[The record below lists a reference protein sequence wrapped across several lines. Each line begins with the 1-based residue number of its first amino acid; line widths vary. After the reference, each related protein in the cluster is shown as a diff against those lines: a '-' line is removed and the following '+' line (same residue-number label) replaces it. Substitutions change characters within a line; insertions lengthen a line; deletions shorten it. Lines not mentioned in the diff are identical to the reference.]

1 MTASSV
7 RDALLAVRVPDEL
20 EAQRRTWSVVRGA
33 YAEREPAPRQGRRLR
48 LLVAFAVLAALVAAA
63 LSPPGRSVGGWIRD
77 RVAGEEA
84 TEPALV
90 RLPSAGR
97 LLVVSAQGPW
107 LVRPDGSK
115 RPLGNYE
122 GASFSPNALFLVAT
136 QERQVV
142 ALEPDGDVRW
152 TVTRP
157 TPVAD
162 ARWAPTP
169 GFRVAYREGATLRV
183 VGGDGKGDRLRAD
196 NIAPVPPAW
205 RPGEGRT
212 VLAYA
217 SSDGRVHVVEDDG
230 EELWAVDP
238 RAAPEQLVWS
248 DDAGLLLVVTAGR
261 RHPLYTRRRQAGR
274 ARPRDAGGPGR
285 PRRGVRSG
293 NAGHRLLGLRRG
305 ERPELDR
312 SRRRAAS
319 AGRRSLRGRRLL
331 AERALASHR
340 LARGRSVALHSAFPA
355 SERPRRPCPESG
367 TSSTRAASARRRS
380 RAWPSGAAA
389 SD

>member
-1 MTASSV
+1 M
-7 RDALLAVRVPDEL
+7 
-20 EAQRRTWSVVRGA
+20 RGA
-33 YAEREPAPRQGRRLR
+33 YAEREPAPRHRRRLR
-48 LLVAFAVLAALVAAA
+48 LLVAVAVLAALVAAA

-77 RVAGEEA
+77 RVAGEEP

-97 LLVVSAQGPW
+97 LLVLSEQGPW

-183 VGGDGKGDRLRAD
+183 VGGDGEGDRLRAE
-196 NIAPVPPAW
+196 NVAAVPPAW

-217 SSDGRVHVVEDDG
+217 STEGASTWSRPTARSCGPWIRRG
-230 EELWAVDP
+230 A
-238 RAAPEQLVWS
+238 RAARLV
-248 DDAGLLLVVTAGR
+248 G
-261 RHPLYTRRRQAGR
+261 
-274 ARPRDAGGPGR
+274 
-285 PRRGVRSG
+285 
-293 NAGHRLLGLRRG
+293 
-305 ERPELDR
+305 
-312 SRRRAAS
+312 
-319 AGRRSLRGRRLL
+319 
-331 AERALASHR
+331 
-340 LARGRSVALHSAFPA
+340 
-355 SERPRRPCPESG
+355 
-367 TSSTRAASARRRS
+367 
-380 RAWPSGAAA
+380 
-389 SD
+389 